1 MKKLLFILSFFI
13 AQNLFSQQV
22 QQYNLIFLNPTM
34 ISPTVNEQIETAK
47 IFINHK
53 NQWIG
58 YDEAPLTSSIS
69 STFNLGEHVG
79 LACYYLNDKYG
90 VFNKNELSFAYSY
103 ELNLKSSDLIF
114 GLGTKLM
121 SNKIDLSNSDIHESG
136 DNLVENSMN
145 YSYIKPEADFG
156 VSFVK
161 RDFQTTLSIQNL
173 LSSSTSK
180 NPENIKLYS
189 HYNLLLKYKYHLNEN
204 VTILPNLY
212 LTSNFQNPAVIMF
225 STVASYQNKFNFGV
239 VYNHKTSANLLLG
252 FSQKYFSAYC
262 TYEFLYN
269 SLQKSNAGSLE
280 ISLNFNIFNQKTVRA
295 IF

>member
-103 ELNLKSSDLIF
+103 AFFKNFSWIWGMMSYACTDYCLKRIIF
-114 GLGTKLM
+114 
-121 SNKIDLSNSDIHESG
+121 E
-136 DNLVENSMN
+136 
-145 YSYIKPEADFG
+145 
-156 VSFVK
+156 
-161 RDFQTTLSIQNL
+161 
-173 LSSSTSK
+173 
-180 NPENIKLYS
+180 
-189 HYNLLLKYKYHLNEN
+189 
-204 VTILPNLY
+204 IL
-212 LTSNFQNPAVIMF
+212 
-225 STVASYQNKFNFGV
+225 
-239 VYNHKTSANLLLG
+239 
-252 FSQKYFSAYC
+252 
-262 TYEFLYN
+262 
-269 SLQKSNAGSLE
+269 
-280 ISLNFNIFNQKTVRA
+280 
-295 IF
+295 